1 MVKTVS
7 TYIKFCAKPRVR
19 QFHIF
24 DLVSIDSMVYSLK
37 GFFFFFFA
45 WRGALATTYLYSDA
59 QFSNFLDCETINI
72 SLIIKWLIFL

>member
-37 GFFFFFFA
+37 GFFFFFLL
-45 WRGALATTYLYSDA
+45 G
-59 QFSNFLDCETINI
+59 EEH
-72 SLIIKWLIFL
+72 SLRPIFILMLNLVTFWTVKQ